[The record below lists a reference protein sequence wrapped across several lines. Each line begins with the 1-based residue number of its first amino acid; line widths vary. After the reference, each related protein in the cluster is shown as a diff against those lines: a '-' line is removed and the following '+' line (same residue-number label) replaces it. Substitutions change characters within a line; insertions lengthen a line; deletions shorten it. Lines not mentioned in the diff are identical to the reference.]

1 MVRAMLIDA
10 ISHITAA
17 YGLVRIDARAVTG
30 PGRQGLAGVILIPL
44 SLAEPVVRGLRS
56 TVERAEA
63 TRRQI
68 DPAAV
73 AAAVAASASGSLAQ
87 PAASGELGRAGPA
100 LADPADQPPPPN
112 DRTMLVEEIK
122 SLSLSGGIY
131 RIDCYARGGDGKP
144 RLSGALH
151 IPEERMAGILT
162 ALETMLAKL
171 TSRSPG
177 GTTNLATVETVGSA

>member
-1 MVRAMLIDA
+1 MLIDA

-44 SLAEPVVRGLRS
+44 TLAEPVVRGLRS

-63 TRRQI
+63 TRRKV
-68 DPAAV
+68 DPAAIP
-73 AAAVAASASGSLAQ
+73 ATAGASISGSLAD
-87 PAASGELGRAGPA
+87 PAKGELGRAGPA
-100 LADPADQPPPPN
+100 LAERTDQPPPPN
-112 DRTMLVEEIK
+112 DRTLLVEEIK

-131 RIDCYARGGDGKP
+131 RIDCFARGGDGKS
-144 RLSGALH
+144 RLSGALL

-171 TSRSPG
+171 SSRASG